1 MLDFSTFTN
10 SNWIAFYSLVA
21 AFISLVAAS
30 IALAWSIY
38 FTYKN
43 QQENYDKIRQLARS
57 TEGDFQDL
65 AKRVSQLERVA
76 GYVLGVLDD
85 ARITRRE
92 NGVNDEA

>member
-21 AFISLVAAS
+21 VIISLLAAS

-38 FTYKN
+38 FTFKN
-43 QQENYDKIRQLARS
+43 QQENDKNIRRLSRS
-57 TEGDFQDL
+57 TEGDFRDL
-65 AKRVSQLERVA
+65 AKRLDQLERVV

-85 ARITRRE
+85 TRITRRE
-92 NGVNDEA
+92 NGVNDDA